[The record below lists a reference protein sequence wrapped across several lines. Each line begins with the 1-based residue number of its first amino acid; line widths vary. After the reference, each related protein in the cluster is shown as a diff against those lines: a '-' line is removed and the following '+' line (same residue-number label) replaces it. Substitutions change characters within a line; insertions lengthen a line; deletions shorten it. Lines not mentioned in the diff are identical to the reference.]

1 MMIDVKQVLRRG
13 SGVLAA
19 MLLGLICGQAL
30 GTTQPENGA
39 REVVETPK
47 LVVVIAIDQL
57 RRDRLFESS
66 EAGLGR
72 LKHAGRVFTA
82 GQLAHGI
89 TTTCPGHA
97 AIMTGLNPDGHG
109 LPSNSFLD
117 RATGKVQ
124 YCVGSDDPG
133 HQVLGGS
140 KGRSPSNLRADT
152 LGDWLKAK
160 NPAHR
165 VFAVSA
171 KDRAAITLAGVN
183 PDGVYWYD
191 VAQGRFTT
199 SGYYQDQF
207 ADKFFGRIMLSNAG
221 DYCSFFRGLYSEFD

>member
-72 LKHAGRVFTA
+72 LKHAGRGFYS
-82 GQLAHGI
+82 GSIGPWHYDDL
-89 TTTCPGHA
+89 
-97 AIMTGLNPDGHG
+97 
-109 LPSNSFLD
+109 S
-117 RATGKVQ
+117 RA
-124 YCVGSDDPG
+124 CRD
-133 HQVLGGS
+133 H
-140 KGRSPSNLRADT
+140 
-152 LGDWLKAK
+152 
-160 NPAHR
+160 
-165 VFAVSA
+165 
-171 KDRAAITLAGVN
+171 
-183 PDGVYWYD
+183 DGVKPRRSWL
-191 VAQGRFTT
+191 A
-199 SGYYQDQF
+199 
-207 ADKFFGRIMLSNAG
+207 
-221 DYCSFFRGLYSEFD
+221 E

>member
-1 MMIDVKQVLRRG
+1 MMIDVQQVLRRG
-13 SGVLAA
+13 AGVLAA
-19 MLLGLICGQAL
+19 MGLGLICGQAL

-97 AIMTGLNPDGHG
+97 AIMTGLNP
-109 LPSNSFLD
+109 
-117 RATGKVQ
+117 A
-124 YCVGSDDPG
+124 
-133 HQVLGGS
+133 
-140 KGRSPSNLRADT
+140 RS
-152 LGDWLKAK
+152 WLA
-160 NPAHR
+160 
-165 VFAVSA
+165 
-171 KDRAAITLAGVN
+171 
-183 PDGVYWYD
+183 
-191 VAQGRFTT
+191 
-199 SGYYQDQF
+199 
-207 ADKFFGRIMLSNAG
+207 
-221 DYCSFFRGLYSEFD
+221 E